1 MKNKKFLTI
10 LLVLFSF
17 HVMPGQAQ
25 DLDIPPGAVV
35 RMINCTITGDR
46 FSFNDVVERARELDF
61 DENAPNMI
69 FFRQPIY
76 TSSQYQENWDFQ
88 IAGYYSSYTEM
99 VDRRVASGNG
109 SYGRLP
115 ISCGSP
121 MVVRNIPAN
130 QGDGLEA
137 QTAML
142 TRFCS
147 LNEGASVRGAYNR
160 LRTAAENVAA
170 AGNNTLLQMWLP
182 GVGGEL
188 NSNFDFVLAQVGS
201 TRQELTER
209 MDMQRNGFRPIQ
221 GNSSPAF
228 SCDRPS
234 MWATNRIY
242 QAAAN

>member
-17 HVMPGQAQ
+17 HVIPGQAQ
-25 DLDIPPGAVV
+25 DIEMPPGAVV
-35 RMINCTITGDR
+35 RMTNCTITDDR

-61 DENAPNMI
+61 DENAPNVI

-121 MVVRNIPAN
+121 MVVRNIAAN
-130 QGDGLEA
+130 PGNGLAPE
-137 QTAML
+137 TAML
-142 TRFCS
+142 TRRCS
-147 LNEGASVRGAYNR
+147 LNEGASTRGAYNR
-160 LRTAAENVAA
+160 LRTGAENVSA

-182 GVGGEL
+182 GVGGPL
-188 NSNFDFVLAQVGS
+188 NSNFDFILAQVGP

-209 MDMQRNGFRPIQ
+209 MDMQRDGFRPLR
-221 GNSSPAF
+221 GNSAPAF

-234 MWATNRIY
+234 MWATSRVY
-242 QAAAN
+242 QAAN

>member
-1 MKNKKFLTI
+1 MKNKKLLTI

-17 HVMPGQAQ
+17 YVIPGQAQ
-25 DLDIPPGAVV
+25 DIEMPPGAVV
-35 RMINCTITGDR
+35 RMTNCTITDDR

-61 DENAPNMI
+61 DDNAPNMI
-69 FFRQPIY
+69 FFRRPIY
-76 TSSQYQENWDFQ
+76 TTPQYQEDWDFQ

-99 VDRRVASGNG
+99 VDRRVSSGNG

-130 QGDGLEA
+130 QGDGLEPE
-137 QTAML
+137 TAML

-147 LNEGASVRGAYNR
+147 LNEGVSTRGAYNR
-160 LRTAAENVAA
+160 LRTAAENVTA

-188 NSNFDFVLAQVGS
+188 NANFDFVLAQVGS

-209 MDMQRNGFRPIQ
+209 MDMQRDGFRPFR
-221 GNSSPAF
+221 GNTSPAF

-234 MWATNRIY
+234 MWATNRVY
-242 QAAAN
+242 QAAN

>member
-1 MKNKKFLTI
+1 
-10 LLVLFSF
+10 
-17 HVMPGQAQ
+17 
-25 DLDIPPGAVV
+25 
-35 RMINCTITGDR
+35 
-46 FSFNDVVERARELDF
+46 
-61 DENAPNMI
+61 
-69 FFRQPIY
+69 
-76 TSSQYQENWDFQ
+76 
-88 IAGYYSSYTEM
+88 
-99 VDRRVASGNG
+99 
-109 SYGRLP
+109 
-115 ISCGSP
+115 
-121 MVVRNIPAN
+121 
-130 QGDGLEA
+130 
-137 QTAML
+137 ML
-142 TRFCS
+142 TGFCS

-221 GNSSPAF
+221 GNSSPVF

-242 QAAAN
+242 QAAVN

>member
-1 MKNKKFLTI
+1 MKNKGFLTT

-25 DLDIPPGAVV
+25 DFDIPPGAVV
-35 RMINCTITGDR
+35 RMINCTISGDR

-170 AGNNTLLQMWLP
+170 AGNNTL
-182 GVGGEL
+182 
-188 NSNFDFVLAQVGS
+188 AQVGS